1 MRPLPP
7 RGFRD
12 LRPVGSLILLERHSR
27 MLIIVFI
34 LRTRLG
40 DHLADTF
47 NLWGPFTSFCM
58 PSWMTSSNQSPCIDA
73 AAQ

>member
-1 MRPLPP
+1 
-7 RGFRD
+7 
-12 LRPVGSLILLERHSR
+12 